1 MVGDNSMADPGERR
15 VVNSNN
21 GISNVLDM
29 DASEEKI
36 IETLDRCA
44 TILKEHCGPQSGYA
58 MILEDTSVNMDFQP
72 TLFTRDGIRILS
84 SVEFMSPMEK
94 YIKDMLTYI
103 GGRVDN
109 SAKDGTT
116 TSMLFSALFL
126 KKLLKERQKIR
137 SLNLSFAKMQYLV
150 DKLFK
155 STMEELEDTF
165 VFSIDKIAGVK
176 DSKDLSEADAMK
188 LAGKVA
194 FIQALSSSGGNMDL
208 AIAMKEI
215 FEKSPRVSWEFIE
228 SKTSKKEIGKSF
240 QVEVDTFD
248 SRIRCVATT
257 PSNLNTMLGTEYLEE
272 NVRVIV
278 VPGAV
283 SDGAAITDDVEV
295 LIGSIPSTE
304 PALLL
309 TTHISPRLLT
319 HIIGLNQN
327 REKMITVWQYS
338 PEQDLAGQ
346 AYPWELMTLAAVA
359 CIEPPLF
366 EKNHTLTL
374 ENTFIAKKVHWH
386 DTYLDFFGIVDMEEN
401 TCLHPFYD
409 NRDKSTVFYREMI
422 EQVENILSEY
432 RDGHRPDGRMFAFF
446 QEVMNKL
453 ACVHRPLLRLG
464 GPLHEQYANKEII
477 QDVQGAI
484 MSSLTNGFMI
494 NGSFGLYATMK
505 GIELGI
511 DEDRDGDSAF
521 MGTIANAVAVSLNEV
536 LETVFTVPNMGSE
549 VFLCISNR
557 QWMCDA
563 DKYQNVLAENA
574 VPFSF
579 TDFLNKMDTE
589 DLASLDNWYP
599 VAQPYMI
606 TKELLKRTQELLM
619 KFISTNK
626 IVAIGGVV
634 LEKKEE

>member
-155 STMEELEDTF
+155 STMKELEDTF

-208 AIAMKEI
+208 AVAMKEI

-521 MGTIANAVAVSLNEV
+521 METIANAVAVSLNEV
-536 LETVFTVPNMGSE
+536 LETVFTVPNMDSE

>member
-1 MVGDNSMADPGERR
+1 MNADNAMGDPGERR

-21 GISNVLDM
+21 GVSNILDM
-29 DASEEKI
+29 DASEDKI

-44 TILKEHCGPQSGYA
+44 AILKEHCGPQSGYA
-58 MILEDTSVNMDFQP
+58 MILEDVSIGMDFKP

-126 KKLLKERQKIR
+126 KRLLKKRKEIR
-137 SLNLSFAKMQYLV
+137 SLNLSFSKMQHLI
-150 DKLFK
+150 DEMFK
-155 STMEELEDTF
+155 FVMLELQGTF

-176 DSKDLSEADAMK
+176 KDDKLPEAEAMK

-194 FIQALSSSGGNMDL
+194 FMQALSSSGGNMDL

-228 SKTSKKEIGKSF
+228 SKTSKKETGKSF

-248 SRIRCVATT
+248 SRIRCVTTT
-257 PSNLNTMLGTEYLEE
+257 PYNLNTMLGTEYQEE
-272 NVRVIV
+272 NVRVIA

-283 SDGAAITDDVEV
+283 NEGANIADDIET
-295 LIGSIPSTE
+295 LLESIPGTE
-304 PALLL
+304 PVLLL
-309 TTHISPRLLT
+309 MSYISPRLLT
-319 HIIGLNQN
+319 TIIGMSQT
-327 REKMITVWQYS
+327 REKPITVWQYS
-338 PEQDLAGQ
+338 PEQQLAGQ
-346 AYPWELMTLAAVA
+346 AYPWELMTLAAIA

-386 DTYLDFFGIVDMEEN
+386 DTYLDFFGIVEMDGD

-409 NRDKSTVFYREMI
+409 NRDKSTVFYRELV
-422 EQVENILSEY
+422 EQIENILSEY
-432 RDGHRPDGRMFAFF
+432 RDGHRPDGTMYAFF

-464 GPLHEQYANKEII
+464 GPLHEQIANKEII
-477 QDVQGAI
+477 KDVQGAI

-494 NGSFGLYATMK
+494 NGSFGLYAVMESYK
-505 GIELGI
+505 F
-511 DEDRDGDSAF
+511 RDGEEKTSSVKFLSTVAEAISDS
-521 MGTIANAVAVSLNEV
+521 LEEV
-536 LETVFTVPNMGSE
+536 LETVFTTPEMESDE
-549 VFLCISNR
+549 FLCHRNR
-557 QWMCDA
+557 TEMCNPDS
-563 DKYQNVLAENA
+563 YQNVLAERIK
-574 VPFSF
+574 PFSF
-579 TDFLNKMDTE
+579 REFLEEMDTA
-589 DLASLDNWYP
+589 DLTTLDTRYP

-619 KFISTNK
+619 KFINTNK

-634 LEKKEE
+634 LDKKEE